1 MTIPP
6 TPSLPARDP
15 GSGDALA
22 RRLSRIEGQVRSL
35 RGHVLEDGYCLDLAG
50 EVAAIRSALDAVAG
64 EIVARHV
71 RTCLAGRDGESAH
84 PDSRAKSAEEL
95 ASELGDIVKR
105 LLG

>member
-1 MTIPP
+1 MNDA
-6 TPSLPARDP
+6 TPNPLPARDP

-22 RRLSRIEGQVRSL
+22 RRLSRIEGQVRAL

-71 RTCLAGRDGESAH
+71 RTCLAGRESASAH
-84 PDSRAKSAEEL
+84 PSARTKTPEEL
-95 ASELGDIVKR
+95 ATELGGILKR